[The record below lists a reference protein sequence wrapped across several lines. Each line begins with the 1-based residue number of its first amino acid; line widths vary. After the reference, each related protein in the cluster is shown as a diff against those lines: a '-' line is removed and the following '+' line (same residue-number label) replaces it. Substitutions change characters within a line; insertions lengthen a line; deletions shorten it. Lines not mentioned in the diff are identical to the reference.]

1 VIAHKPRILAQRFG
15 AAASRVAR
23 QRVARWQALTV
34 AVLGFGGVAAFGLA
48 PDTVVDSVP
57 TRFVQRPLALP
68 GVDTPAA
75 APRVYWR
82 EERVQR
88 GDTIGSLL
96 ARADVDDPAALA
108 FMRTNAAA
116 RPLYQLRP
124 GRPVRVALDD
134 DGRLLALRFVAGGGG
149 GDLLEIK
156 RSGADFVA
164 QSAPPPAE
172 TRVTL
177 RAGEIRSSLFGAADD
192 VGLPDAVTL
201 ALAEIFAGDIDFYH
215 DLRRGDRFSV
225 LYETRYVD
233 GESVG
238 TGRVLA
244 AQFDNRGTTYRAFLW
259 RAADGTESYYADD
272 GRSTRRAFLRSPVE
286 FSRITSGFTQ
296 ARFHPILQM
305 WRAHRGTD
313 FAAPA
318 GTPVRATADG
328 VVTQV
333 GREGGYGNVIT
344 LRHGGTYSSV
354 YAHLSR
360 FAAGLHAGARV
371 RQGDTIGFVGQTGWA
386 TGPHLHYEFRV
397 ANEPR
402 NPLTVALPT
411 AFPVALE
418 ERATFDAAVAP
429 LARELAVAQSMPD
442 ARVAA
447 AR

>member
-1 VIAHKPRILAQRFG
+1 VIAPKPRILAQRFG
-15 AAASRVAR
+15 ATASRLAR
-23 QRVARWQALTV
+23 QRVAPWQALTV
-34 AVLGFGGVAAFGLA
+34 VVLGFGGVAAFGLA
-48 PDTVVDSVP
+48 PDTIVDSVP
-57 TRFVQRPLALP
+57 TRLVQRPLMLP
-68 GVDTPAA
+68 GVDAPAA
-75 APRVYWR
+75 SPRVYWR

-134 DGRLLALRFVAGGGG
+134 GGHLLALRFVAGG

-156 RSGADFVA
+156 RSGDDFVA
-164 QSAPPPAE
+164 QSAPPPVE

-177 RAGEIRSSLFGAADD
+177 RAGEIRTSLFGAADD

-233 GESVG
+233 GEAVG

-244 AQFDNRGTTYRAFLW
+244 AQFDNRGTTHRAFLW
-259 RAADGTESYYADD
+259 RAADGTEGYYADD

-296 ARFHPILQM
+296 ARFHPILQT

-328 VVTQV
+328 VVAQV

-371 RQGDTIGFVGQTGWA
+371 RQGDTIGFVG
-386 TGPHLHYEFRV
+386 
-397 ANEPR
+397 
-402 NPLTVALPT
+402 
-411 AFPVALE
+411 
-418 ERATFDAAVAP
+418 
-429 LARELAVAQSMPD
+429 
-442 ARVAA
+442 
-447 AR
+447 

>member
-1 VIAHKPRILAQRFG
+1 VIN
-15 AAASRVAR
+15 
-23 QRVARWQALTV
+23 
-34 AVLGFGGVAAFGLA
+34 GG
-48 PDTVVDSVP
+48 
-57 TRFVQRPLALP
+57 
-68 GVDTPAA
+68 
-75 APRVYWR
+75 
-82 EERVQR
+82 
-88 GDTIGSLL
+88 
-96 ARADVDDPAALA
+96 
-108 FMRTNAAA
+108 
-116 RPLYQLRP
+116 PLYQLRP

-233 GESVG
+233 GEAVG

-244 AQFDNRGTTYRAFLW
+244 AQFDNRGIMHRAFLW

-313 FAAPA
+313 FAAPT
-318 GTPVRATADG
+318 GTPVRATSDG
-328 VVTQV
+328 VVTEAARQN
-333 GREGGYGNVIT
+333 GYGNVVM
-344 LRHGGTYSSV
+344 LKHGGTYSTV

-360 FAAGLHAGARV
+360 FAAGMKTGAHV
-371 RQGDTIGFVGQTGWA
+371 RQGDTIGYVGQTGWA
-386 TGPHLHYEFRV
+386 TGPHLHYEFRISGE
-397 ANEPR
+397 AR
-402 NPLTVALPT
+402 DAMTVALPN
-411 AFPVALE
+411 AVPVAPA
-418 ERATFDAAVAP
+418 ERAIFDAAVAP
-429 LARELAVAQSMPD
+429 RARELAIVQAMPGV
-442 ARVAA
+442 RVAA
-447 AR
+447 AE

>member
-1 VIAHKPRILAQRFG
+1 MIAHKLRILAQQTG
-15 AAASRVAR
+15 ATAARIAR
-23 QRVARWQALTV
+23 YPVTAWQALAV
-34 AVLGFGGVAAFGLA
+34 AVLGLSGVAAFGLA
-48 PDTVVDSVP
+48 PDTSLETAP
-57 TRFVQRPLALP
+57 TRLVQRALP
-68 GVDTPAA
+68 LPALAPAPVA
-75 APRVYWR
+75 ARIYWR

-96 ARADVDDPAALA
+96 ARADVDDAAALNYV
-108 FMRTNAAA
+108 RTNAAA

-124 GRPVRVALDD
+124 GRPVRVAIDD
-134 DGRLLALRFVAGGGG
+134 DGRLLALRFVTGT
-149 GDLLEIK
+149 GDLLAIA
-156 RSGADFVA
+156 RSGAAFAA
-164 QSAPPPAE
+164 QSAAPPIE

-177 RAGEIRSSLFGAADD
+177 RAAEIRSSLFGAADD

-233 GESVG
+233 GEAIG

-244 AQFDNRGTTYRAFLW
+244 AQFDSRGTTYHAYLW
-259 RAADGTESYYADD
+259 RGADGTESYYTSD
-272 GRSTRRAFLRSPVE
+272 GKSTRSAFLRSPVE

-296 ARFHPILQM
+296 ARFHPILQT

-313 FAAPA
+313 FGAPT

-328 VVTQV
+328 VVTAA
-333 GREGGYGNVIT
+333 GRESGYGNVVM
-344 LRHGGTYSSV
+344 LKHGGTYSTV

-360 FAAGLHAGARV
+360 FAAGLRGGVRV
-371 RQGDTIGFVGQTGWA
+371 RQGQTIGYVGQTGWA

-397 ANEPR
+397 AGDAR
-402 NPLTVALPT
+402 NPMTVALPT
-411 AFPVALE
+411 AFPVAPE
-418 ERATFDAAVAP
+418 QRAAFDAAIAP
-429 LARELAVAQSMPD
+429 LATELAVATGVPG

-447 AR
+447 SN